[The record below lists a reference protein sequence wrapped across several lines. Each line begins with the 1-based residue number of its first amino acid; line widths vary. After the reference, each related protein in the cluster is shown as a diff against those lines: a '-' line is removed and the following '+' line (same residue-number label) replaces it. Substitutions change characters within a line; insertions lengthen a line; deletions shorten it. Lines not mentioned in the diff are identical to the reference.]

1 MANIDAVRTAVRTER
16 TARAQGAASRQVH
29 FAAVMGRSI
38 DGTLAAPRDWNVHG
52 ALANDPNLQDLASR
66 FGWSSREERD
76 VLRVAAAHIE
86 WVLCEC
92 ATTLKAALP
101 VSPVHRNPPNPTLN
115 SSGSSHGGSG
125 SGSGSSD
132 SSGA

>member
-38 DGTLAAPRDWNVHG
+38 DDTLTAPCDWNVHDS
-52 ALANDPNLQDLASR
+52 LANDPNLQDLASR

-92 ATTLKAALP
+92 ATTLKSALP
-101 VSPVHRNPPNPTLN
+101 VSPIPSTLPDPSLS
-115 SSGSSHGGSG
+115 SSGSSRH
-125 SGSGSSD
+125 
-132 SSGA
+132 A